1 MPGSIAVLCW
11 LLAAPAPDAGA
22 ATQPA
27 GAGWRILVM
36 PFAVDVDPA
45 APGGAGS
52 ALWLGEAAAVLV
64 TDGLAAR
71 GLDVLARTERLAAF
85 EQLNLPMS
93 SALTRATM
101 IRVGELVGASA
112 VVFGHVRLDAQLTVR
127 ARLIDLEAGA
137 EGPAVVES
145 SVLPNLF
152 AAFERVSDGL
162 ATAAGSP
169 ASPTSPESPAAAPQ
183 SQSLEGFENFVKG
196 LVAATPAAQQRFL
209 ELAMVESPRD
219 GRVLV
224 ELWRVYSVL
233 GLHDKALQAA
243 SAVPAESPLARQA
256 RFAVALSLIELG
268 RLDGAAR
275 ELTTLHG
282 ERPSAAIA
290 NALGIVELRR
300 AGAAGAAAAAR
311 RFEDAVRLAPVSLDY
326 LFNLGYAQ
334 ARAGSASAAL
344 GSLREVVK
352 LDAADAD
359 AHVVMSALLSK
370 AGRAAEAQRERELA
384 VWLGALPE
392 AATAL
397 ATVPDG
403 LERLPR
409 APETDDGP
417 RAQALRE
424 HPGQRDER
432 ATAAYHLERGRSPV
446 EARRDRDAIAELR
459 RAVYLDPYA
468 NEPHLLLGLVYQRG
482 GRLDEAIDEFRVALW
497 ARETAE
503 GQVALGTALLEA
515 GDREA
520 ARAAATRA
528 LQIDP
533 QSVEARELLDR
544 IGG

>member
-1 MPGSIAVLCW
+1 
-11 LLAAPAPDAGA
+11 
-22 ATQPA
+22 
-27 GAGWRILVM
+27 
-36 PFAVDVDPA
+36 
-45 APGGAGS
+45 
-52 ALWLGEAAAVLV
+52 
-64 TDGLAAR
+64 
-71 GLDVLARTERLAAF
+71 
-85 EQLNLPMS
+85 
-93 SALTRATM
+93 
-101 IRVGELVGASA
+101 
-112 VVFGHVRLDAQLTVR
+112 
-127 ARLIDLEAGA
+127 
-137 EGPAVVES
+137 
-145 SVLPNLF
+145 
-152 AAFERVSDGL
+152 
-162 ATAAGSP
+162 
-169 ASPTSPESPAAAPQ
+169 
-183 SQSLEGFENFVKG
+183 
-196 LVAATPAAQQRFL
+196 
-209 ELAMVESPRD
+209 
-219 GRVLV
+219 
-224 ELWRVYSVL
+224 VYSVL

-256 RFAVALSLIELG
+256 RFAVALALIELG

-334 ARAGSASAAL
+334 ARAGSANAAL
-344 GSLREVVK
+344 GSLREVVR

-370 AGRAAEAQRERELA
+370 AGRAAESQRERELA
-384 VWLGALPE
+384 AWLGALPE

-432 ATAAYHLERGRSPV
+432 ATAAYHLERGRSLV

-533 QSVEARELLDR
+533 RSVEARELLDR